1 LAKNPNNNSIQELAN
16 NKVINDVAHFVA
28 QYPLFFD
35 IYEDQKKV
43 KRVRIKQVI
52 SKTGYKWR
60 MCVRIQFKGQCPKG
74 DTCDFWHGPKDTR
87 DNPKKK
93 TAATTP
99 SPVLASAPS
108 QSKPTPTAASQSNK
122 STSAPP
128 QPTPAVTQ
136 SNKQTPAPQQKVKQT
151 KTYTVRTVQEPLS
164 EVSTSPKRVVG
175 GKTCYLVPQEKKC
188 HEVVNDL
195 RSQEVIAVDCEG
207 ICLGVNG
214 TLCLIQIATASH
226 VYVFDICSSSKAD
239 IVETL
244 KPIFESTKIV
254 KVLHG
259 AENDLVGLSSVGIVN
274 DNFEDTQA
282 LYEIL
287 AKDLRKMKDAKS
299 SIGLQSL
306 MEIYGFKHELKAKMK
321 KIYKGRSDIWA
332 KRPLT
337 EEMIEYAACDVASL
351 TTVYKKLKEDINAE
365 IMLKS
370 KTKSMSKKQKSLLAE
385 KTYAGALNNT
395 PLNTNLRLAFTDDK
409 KPDRRL
415 ILEGSS
421 ERTLNT

>member
-1 LAKNPNNNSIQELAN
+1 
-16 NKVINDVAHFVA
+16 
-28 QYPLFFD
+28 
-35 IYEDQKKV
+35 
-43 KRVRIKQVI
+43 
-52 SKTGYKWR
+52 
-60 MCVRIQFKGQCPKG
+60 
-74 DTCDFWHGPKDTR
+74 
-87 DNPKKK
+87 
-93 TAATTP
+93 
-99 SPVLASAPS
+99 
-108 QSKPTPTAASQSNK
+108 
-122 STSAPP
+122 
-128 QPTPAVTQ
+128 
-136 SNKQTPAPQQKVKQT
+136 
-151 KTYTVRTVQEPLS
+151 
-164 EVSTSPKRVVG
+164 
-175 GKTCYLVPQEKKC
+175 VPQEKKC
-188 HEVVNDL
+188 HEIVNDL

-244 KPIFESTKIV
+244 KPIFESNKIL

-306 MEIYGFKHELKAKMK
+306 MEVYGFKHELKAKMK

>member
-60 MCVRIQFKGQCPKG
+60 MCVRIHFKGQCPKG

-136 SNKQTPAPQQKVKQT
+136 SNKQTPAPQD
-151 KTYTVRTVQEPLS
+151 
-164 EVSTSPKRVVG
+164 G
-175 GKTCYLVPQEKKC
+175 
-188 HEVVNDL
+188 
-195 RSQEVIAVDCEG
+195 
-207 ICLGVNG
+207 
-214 TLCLIQIATASH
+214 
-226 VYVFDICSSSKAD
+226 
-239 IVETL
+239 
-244 KPIFESTKIV
+244 
-254 KVLHG
+254 
-259 AENDLVGLSSVGIVN
+259 
-274 DNFEDTQA
+274 
-282 LYEIL
+282 
-287 AKDLRKMKDAKS
+287 
-299 SIGLQSL
+299 
-306 MEIYGFKHELKAKMK
+306 
-321 KIYKGRSDIWA
+321 
-332 KRPLT
+332 
-337 EEMIEYAACDVASL
+337 
-351 TTVYKKLKEDINAE
+351 
-365 IMLKS
+365 
-370 KTKSMSKKQKSLLAE
+370 
-385 KTYAGALNNT
+385 
-395 PLNTNLRLAFTDDK
+395 
-409 KPDRRL
+409 
-415 ILEGSS
+415 
-421 ERTLNT
+421 